1 MTPEELLLQ
10 VFCLV
15 DDELQALHLGR
26 LRQRGPS
33 TVLADSEVIT
43 IELVGEFWKLD
54 TDKDLYRHF
63 RLYHKREF
71 PALARVCRTTF
82 VRQAANLWR
91 VKQLLQHRLAERLVG
106 SDPLWYVDSM
116 PVHACEFARAPYCQR
131 FAGAAAFGKD
141 HVIRQTFYGFRL
153 HLRTSPDGIIEAA
166 VLAPANV
173 AETEVVWELEPPPG
187 SVGVGDRG
195 YWSPALMDDLAQ
207 GGIRL
212 LAPFKSKQRD
222 PQPERSRLLGRL
234 HWLIETVNGQ
244 LAERF
249 GAKHTW
255 ARDLWHLCNRV
266 VRKILS
272 HTVAAWINVGCRHRP
287 LDFACLTNE

>member
-1 MTPEELLLQ
+1 MTPQELLLQ

-15 DDELQALHLGR
+15 DDELQALHLGS

-33 TVLADSEVIT
+33 PVLADSEVIT

-54 TDKDLYRHF
+54 ADKDLFRHF

-71 PALARVCRTTF
+71 PALLNVCRTSF
-82 VRQAANLWR
+82 ARQAANLWH
-91 VKQLLQHRLAERLVG
+91 VKQLLQRRLAERLVG
-106 SDPLWYVDSM
+106 LDPLWYVDSM
-116 PVHACEFARAPYCQR
+116 PVHVCQFARAPYCQR
-131 FAGAAAFGKD
+131 FAGAASFGKD

-153 HLRTSPDGIIEAA
+153 HLRTSRDGIIEAA

-173 AETEVVWELEPPPG
+173 AETEIVWELEPPPG
-187 SVGVGDRG
+187 SVGIGDRG
-195 YWSPALMDDLAQ
+195 YWSPTLMEELAQ

-212 LAPFKSKQRD
+212 LAPYKSKQRD
-222 PQPERSRLLGRL
+222 PQPERSRVLSGL

-249 GAKHTW
+249 GIKRTW
-255 ARDLWHLCNRV
+255 ARDLWHLCNRI

-272 HTVAAWINVGCRHRP
+272 HTVAAWINASFRHRP
-287 LDFACLTNE
+287 LDFAALMNE